1 MARPRFIETDTE
13 MPPEAD
19 RLEGWPHPRETGLVV
34 GHDAAEATIADA
46 IASHRF
52 HHAWL
57 MTGEQGIGKAT
68 FAYRF
73 TRFLLAQ
80 QPELPSEVASLAVAE
95 EDKAYRQVTSLS
107 HPGLLTIRRAWDA
120 QGKRFRQSI
129 AIDDIRALRHFLH
142 RTAVTPWRVV
152 IVDSADDLNQNSA
165 NALLK
170 SLEEPPQRTVFLLI
184 SSSPGRLLPTI
195 RSRCR
200 TIRFEPL
207 SNADLRRA
215 VTGACAAS
223 GRDVPEA
230 DELETLLTLGKG
242 SPRRALQLLDGGGLP
257 LFQSIVALLE
267 SLPRLD
273 RQALH
278 KLLALTSGRDGLA
291 HDTALDLL
299 EEILADTIRACPAG
313 TSAARAFPQ
322 LRRFPSLVAP
332 ESLADWAELWE
343 TMREARSETDRLN
356 LNKAAL
362 TLTVFEKI
370 GRLSRKA
377 ARDGL

>member
-1 MARPRFIETDTE
+1 MARPRLIETDVET
-13 MPPEAD
+13 PPEAD
-19 RLEGWPHPRETGLVV
+19 RLEGWPHPRETREVV
-34 GHDAAEATIADA
+34 GHEAVEASIAGA

-57 MTGEQGIGKAT
+57 MTGEQGIGKAS

-73 TRFLLAQ
+73 TRFMLAQ
-80 QPELPSEVASLAVAE
+80 QADLPNEVASLDVG
-95 EDKAYRQVTSLS
+95 EDAKAYRQVTSQS
-107 HPGLLTIRRAWDA
+107 HPGLLTIRRTWEP

-129 AIDDIRALRHFLH
+129 AIDDIRALRHFLQ

-207 SNADLRRA
+207 NDDHLRQA
-215 VTGACAAS
+215 VTAACAAS
-223 GRDVPEA
+223 GRDVPAA
-230 DELETLLTLGKG
+230 DQLDTLLNLAKG

-257 LFQSIVALLE
+257 LFQSVLSLLE

-273 RQALH
+273 RPALH
-278 KLLALTSGRDGLA
+278 KLLALTSSRDGLA

-299 EEILADTIRACPAG
+299 DDLMADTIRACAAG
-313 TSAARAFPQ
+313 ASARRAFPQ
-322 LRRFPSLVAP
+322 LRRFPLLVAP

-370 GRLSRKA
+370 ERLSRKA